1 MTVLSLFNIDMSNIV
16 NTGRAVMP
24 DSHRSHPHGTAAQSV
39 VASSAEGV
47 SPIRALRK
55 SAGLTQGQLGQHA
68 GVTRQTIAA
77 IEKGDYA
84 PSVYLALRIAQRL
97 DSTVEHLFPL
107 DKEPS

>member
-1 MTVLSLFNIDMSNIV
+1 
-16 NTGRAVMP
+16 MP
-24 DSHRSHPHGTAAQSV
+24 DDQ
-39 VASSAEGV
+39 
-47 SPIRALRK
+47 SPIRALRR
-55 SAGLTQGQLGQHA
+55 SAGLTQGQLGEHA

-107 DKEPS
+107 SKEQS

>member
-1 MTVLSLFNIDMSNIV
+1 
-16 NTGRAVMP
+16 MP
-24 DSHRSHPHGTAAQSV
+24 DDQ
-39 VASSAEGV
+39 
-47 SPIRALRK
+47 SPIRTLRR
-55 SAGLTQGQLGQHA
+55 SAGLTQGQLGEYA

-84 PSVYLALRIAQRL
+84 PSVYLALRIARRL

>member
-1 MTVLSLFNIDMSNIV
+1 MSDARSA
-16 NTGRAVMP
+16 TAGRMGDQPAP
-24 DSHRSHPHGTAAQSV
+24 AQHGQ
-39 VASSAEGV
+39 
-47 SPIRALRK
+47 SPIRALRRA
-55 SAGLTQGQLGQHA
+55 AGLTQGQLGEYA

-84 PSVYLALRIAQRL
+84 PSVYLALHIARRL